1 MVATRRLETIERI
14 LRPVRSALEKLTRT
28 RERRPG
34 DYLCNRSTY
43 LSEEKLDC
51 EALMLGR
58 LIQSLVACELW
69 PIPETSSCPYS
80 ASKLLDAVRN
90 LPQSRTP
97 IKHLQS
103 HADCFPIPKLKDTLN
118 AIAEGTNT
126 SLTTPEQ
133 TRRLS
138 AQAKKSGLSF

>member
-1 MVATRRLETIERI
+1 MVATRRLETIELI
-14 LRPVRSALEKLTRT
+14 LRPVRSALDRLSRT

-34 DYLCNRSTY
+34 DYLCNQSTY
-43 LSEEKLDC
+43 HSAEKLDC

-58 LIQSLVACELW
+58 LIQSLVACKLW
-69 PIPETSSCPYS
+69 PVPETSSCTHS
-80 ASKLLDAVRN
+80 AANLMDAIRN
-90 LPQSRTP
+90 LPQSRTS

-118 AIAEGTNT
+118 AIADSTT

-133 TRRLS
+133 ARRLS
-138 AQAKKSGLSF
+138 AQAKKSGLGL